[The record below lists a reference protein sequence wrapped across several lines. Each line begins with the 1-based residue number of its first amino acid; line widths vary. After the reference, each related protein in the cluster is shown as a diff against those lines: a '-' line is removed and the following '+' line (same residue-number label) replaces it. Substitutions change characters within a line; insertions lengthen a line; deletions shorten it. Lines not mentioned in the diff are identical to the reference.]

1 MMNVLGSLKW
11 EKIMGEIADMMLEG
25 ILCEMCGVY
34 LGRGDGFPKL
44 CRDCVEELKK
54 KRGKEDD

>member
-1 MMNVLGSLKW
+1 
-11 EKIMGEIADMMLEG
+11 MGEIADMMLEG